1 MSIPE
6 PILQLAQV
14 IAGAV
19 IESLVDRGMVADSIL
34 AKLGRDPTKVA
45 FAQALARAIDDF
57 RQEYAEW
64 YANLFDESFFR
75 HEAAPLLAEFLLING
90 APDSAELARRW
101 AVSLAQT
108 SPQRAQALTWQC
120 EPAAAAFL
128 ENLGDE
134 LLAEEALR
142 DVHNARNLQS
152 MMETLRALAAQQGI
166 ARSTAR
172 SRRVYLQWLVDRN
185 RYLDPRGTYQTQ
197 RQVQLKLDEVYI
209 TLRAR
214 PEEQLSHTDR
224 RLLDEEMAHLDAL
237 TGLNPEAHEDRR
249 DELFA
254 RRLLRDRPQPSS
266 APLDLDQVVNQ
277 QSRLV
282 ILGDPGSGKTT
293 LLRHLALTHAQ
304 ALLSGPPPAT
314 PPPATS
320 PLATARFPI
329 FLRIAAYAEWDEWRQ
344 GSLSDYLP
352 QYFDGNECP
361 AAGLADLFAKELA
374 AGGCLLLL
382 DGLDEIVDAADRRA
396 IVDKIEN
403 FIQRHATGGPRGEN
417 RFVITSRIAGY
428 RSAPVAG
435 SGAPVAHYEVLEM
448 DLPQIERFVTRW
460 CHAVEEAQTPDLP
473 LAARQTTARREI
485 TGILDAVKAN
495 EGVRRLAANPLL
507 LRTLA
512 LIHRTGAQLP
522 QRRIELYK
530 LAADTLARTW
540 RPAQQV
546 RMGAE
551 VSKLLDETYLTRL
564 LGKLAYWLHLHKPT
578 GLVTEAEVYARLGE
592 EWAAILG
599 RPWDADQPDPLVLD
613 EVKKFLAAVREHTGL
628 FVERAPKR
636 YGFMHLTFEEY
647 YAARHLV
654 ARSRTRAKLIRQHL
668 HDPRWEE
675 PILLALGFVGLDA
688 PEDAAELVETAIL
701 AQGEEAADLG
711 FRPSAYEELLGRDY
725 FFALRCLGD
734 RIPVRPQTLMQLVS
748 RVRQEVINPTRVV
761 TFERHQNVLTER
773 VKGLADSIVAQTL
786 FDLLLPALDDTNAA
800 VRFRVAARLGQLGIG
815 TPAVV
820 DSLLAALGDDDD
832 YARRQA
838 VSTLV
843 QLGINTPAV
852 VDGLLV
858 ALHDDSDYMRLSAAA
873 SLVQLGSDT
882 PTVVDGLLAA
892 LCDGNPA
899 VRYNAA
905 TSLGQ
910 LGSDTLAVV
919 TGLLVA
925 LSDNNDYVRNRA
937 AESLIQL
944 GISTSAVVDALL
956 ATLSNGND
964 YMRSRAAASLGQLGG
979 STPVVVDALLTALN
993 DDDDYVHSR
1002 AAESLVQLGIST
1014 PVVVDALLTAL
1025 GDENDFVR
1033 SHAAASL
1040 GQLGSGTPVVV
1051 DGLLTALC
1059 DSDAEVRRCA
1069 AESLVQLGNG
1079 TPAVVTGLFTAL
1091 RDDNAEVRHRAA
1103 ASLGQLGNTSS
1114 VLTSIWLE
1122 GLQRSESWSTRCDCV
1137 QLLGEYGIANIALI
1151 DVLLQGLL
1159 DQDYDICT
1167 ACGTALA
1174 CLGKRFPA
1182 TKAIIEEK
1190 LVAAIGDPTFE
1201 KRNTLRDR
1209 TGQDYAHEALWQ
1221 VVS

>member
-1 MSIPE
+1 MTIPE
-6 PILQLAQV
+6 PILQLAQM

-19 IESLVDRGMVADSIL
+19 IESLVDRGMFADSIL

-45 FAQALARAIDDF
+45 FAHALARTIDQFQHDH
-57 RQEYAEW
+57 ADW
-64 YANLFDESFFR
+64 YANLFDASFFAG
-75 HEAAPLLAEFLLING
+75 EG
-90 APDSAELARRW
+90 APILAAFLQTGGRPDSVELARRW
-101 AVSLAQT
+101 AESLAQAT
-108 SPQRAQALTWQC
+108 PTRLHQLTWECQ
-120 EPAAAAFL
+120 PVADAFL
-128 ENLGDE
+128 AILGRE
-134 LLAEEALR
+134 LLAEDALR
-142 DVHNARNLQS
+142 DLHQARTAHETN
-152 MMETLRALAAQQGI
+152 ETLRAIAQKEGVELSS
-166 ARSTAR
+166 AT

-185 RYLDPRGTYQTQ
+185 LYLDPRGTYQTQ

-214 PEEQLSHTDR
+214 PEEQLSHADR
-224 RLLDEEMAHLDAL
+224 RLLDEEMAYLDGL

-254 RRLLRDRPQPSS
+254 RRLLRDRPQPPS
-266 APLDLDQVVNQ
+266 APLDLDQVVDQ

-304 ALLSGPPPAT
+304 ALLTSTGSVSAPPAT
-314 PPPATS
+314 PPPVAE
-320 PLATARFPI
+320 PVEVTARFPI
-329 FLRIAAYAEWDEWRQ
+329 FIRIAAYVEWDEWRQ

-403 FIQRHATGGPRGEN
+403 FIQRHAAGGPRGEN

-473 LAARQTTARREI
+473 VEARQATARREI
-485 TGILDAVKAN
+485 EGILEAVKAN

-578 GLVTEAEVYARLGE
+578 GLATEAEVYARLGE

-599 RPWDADQPDPLVLD
+599 RPWDADQPDLLVLD

-628 FVERAPKR
+628 FVERAPRR

-711 FRPSAYEELLGRDY
+711 FHPSAYEELLGRDY

-734 RIPVRPQTLMQLVS
+734 RIPVRPKTLTQLMS
-748 RVRQEVINPTRVV
+748 RVRQEMFNPASVV
-761 TFERHQNVLTER
+761 AFRRHQNLLTQR
-773 VKGLADSIVAQTL
+773 VKGFVGSVAAQKL
-786 FDLLLPALDDTNAA
+786 SELLLPDLRNGTATVRSRAVASLGNFGSGIPAVVEGLLAALRDDDANVCYQAA
-800 VRFRVAARLGQLGIG
+800 DSLEQLGTSTPDVIEGLLAALRNGPNSVRSQAAGSLGQLDSG

-820 DSLLAALGDDDD
+820 EGLLVALRDSDVEVRFCTAESLVQLGSGAPAVVDGFLTALHDSNATVRFRAAESLGQLASGTPAAVEGLFAALRDRYVQVRFCAAKSLVQLGSGAPAVVDGILT
-832 YARRQA
+832 ALHASNATLRFQA
-838 VSTLV
+838 AASLV

-852 VDGLLV
+852 VDSLLT
-858 ALHDDSDYMRLSAAA
+858 ALRDDDDLVRSQAAA

-882 PTVVDGLLAA
+882 PA
-892 LCDGNPA
+892 
-899 VRYNAA
+899 
-905 TSLGQ
+905 
-910 LGSDTLAVV
+910 
-919 TGLLVA
+919 
-925 LSDNNDYVRNRA
+925 
-937 AESLIQL
+937 
-944 GISTSAVVDALL
+944 
-956 ATLSNGND
+956 
-964 YMRSRAAASLGQLGG
+964 
-979 STPVVVDALLTALN
+979 
-993 DDDDYVHSR
+993 
-1002 AAESLVQLGIST
+1002 
-1014 PVVVDALLTAL
+1014 
-1025 GDENDFVR
+1025 
-1033 SHAAASL
+1033 
-1040 GQLGSGTPVVV
+1040 VV
-1051 DGLLTALC
+1051 DGLLTALR
-1059 DSDAEVRRCA
+1059 DSNVEVRYNA
-1069 AESLVQLGNG
+1069 A
-1079 TPAVVTGLFTAL
+1079 TAV
-1091 RDDNAEVRHRAA
+1091 
-1103 ASLGQLGNTSS
+1103 GQLGNTATA
-1114 VLTSIWLE
+1114 LTPIWLE
-1122 GLQRSESWSTRCDCV
+1122 GLQSSESWLTHQNCAQS
-1137 QLLGEYGIANIALI
+1137 LGDYSVADT
-1151 DVLLQGLL
+1151 DVVDALLQGLF
-1159 DQDYDICT
+1159 DQKHPVRT

-1174 CLGKRFPA
+1174 RLTKRFPE
-1182 TKAIIEEK
+1182 TKAMIEQK
-1190 LVAAIGDPTFE
+1190 LVGAIGELKFE
-1201 KRNTLRDR
+1201 QRDSVANSKR

>member
-1 MSIPE
+1 MIISAT
-6 PILQLAQV
+6 ILEVAKM

-19 IESLVDRGMVADSIL
+19 IESLVDRGMFADSIL

-45 FAQALARAIDDF
+45 FAQALARTIDQFQRDH
-57 RQEYAEW
+57 ADW
-64 YANLFDESFFR
+64 YANLFDASFFQR
-75 HEAAPLLAEFLLING
+75 EAAPILAEFLLING

-101 AVSLAQT
+101 VDSLVQT
-108 SPQRAQALTWQC
+108 SPQRAHALTWQC
-120 EPAAAAFL
+120 EPAASAFL
-128 ENLGDE
+128 EILGDE

-142 DVHNARNLQS
+142 EVHNARHLHS
-152 MMETLRALAAQQGI
+152 MAETLRALAVQQGI
-166 ARSTAR
+166 TRSTAR

-185 RYLDPRGTYQTQ
+185 LYLDPRGTYQTQ

-214 PEEQLSHTDR
+214 PEEQLSHVDR

-237 TGLNPEAHEDRR
+237 TGLSAEQSEDRR

-254 RRLLRDRPQPSS
+254 RRLARERIQPTG
-266 APLDLDQVVNQ
+266 APLDLDQVVEQ
-277 QSRLV
+277 QARLV

-304 ALLSGPPPAT
+304 ALLAGP
-314 PPPATS
+314 

-329 FLRIAAYAEWDEWRQ
+329 FIRIAAYAEWCKRQ
-344 GSLSDYLP
+344 QKDKLSDYLHRLSD
-352 QYFDGNECP
+352 YLHRYSEDNECP

-382 DGLDEIVDAADRRA
+382 DGLDEIVDAADRLA

-403 FIQRHATGGPRGEN
+403 FVQRHAGGGPRGEN

-435 SGAPVAHYEVLEM
+435 SGAPVAHCEVLEM

-473 LAARQTTARREI
+473 VDARQATARREI
-485 TGILDAVKAN
+485 AGILDAVKAN

-578 GLVTEAEVYARLGE
+578 GLATEQEVYARLGE

-599 RPWDADQPDPLVLD
+599 RPWDEDQHDLLVRD
-613 EVKKFLAAVREHTGL
+613 EVRKFLAAVREHTGL

-647 YAARHLV
+647 YAACHLV
-654 ARSRTRAKLIRQHL
+654 ERSRTRAKLIRQHL

-688 PEDAAELVETAIL
+688 PEDAAELVESAIL

-725 FFALRCLGD
+725 FFALRCLGE
-734 RIPVRPQTLMQLVS
+734 RIPVRPETLMQLIS
-748 RVRQEVINPTRVV
+748 RVWQEVINPTGIVA
-761 TFERHQNVLTER
+761 FQSHQSMLTAR
-773 VKGLADSIVAQTL
+773 VKGLTGSIAAQRLTE
-786 FDLLLPALDDTNAA
+786 LLLPELRVGNAA
-800 VRFRVAARLGQLGIG
+800 VRSRVAVILGQLGNGTSAVVKGLLAALRAGDAEMRSQAAATLVQLGSGTPGVVKGLLAALRNGNANVHIWAADTLVQLGSGTPGVVEGLLAPLRAGDAAVRFQAAVSLGQLGSGIPAVVEGLLAALRDGDANVRFQAAVSLGQLGNG

-820 DSLLAALGDDDD
+820 E
-832 YARRQA
+832 
-838 VSTLV
+838 
-843 QLGINTPAV
+843 
-852 VDGLLV
+852 GLLV
-858 ALHDDSDYMRLSAAA
+858 ALHGDYIMHIRATNG
-873 SLVQLGSDT
+873 LVQLGSGT
-882 PTVVDGLLAA
+882 PGVIEGLLAA
-892 LCDGNPA
+892 LHNDNAA
-899 VRYNAA
+899 VRSRAAA
-905 TSLGQ
+905 TLGR
-910 LGSDTLAVV
+910 LRSATPVV
-919 TGLLVA
+919 VEGLLVA
-925 LSDNNDYVRNRA
+925 LNDGY
-937 AESLIQL
+937 
-944 GISTSAVVDALL
+944 AVV
-956 ATLSNGND
+956 
-964 YMRSRAAASLGQLGG
+964 RF
-979 STPVVVDALLTALN
+979 
-993 DDDDYVHSR
+993 
-1002 AAESLVQLGIST
+1002 E
-1014 PVVVDALLTAL
+1014 
-1025 GDENDFVR
+1025 
-1033 SHAAASL
+1033 AAASL
-1040 GQLGSGTPVVV
+1040 GQLGS
-1051 DGLLTALC
+1051 D
-1059 DSDAEVRRCA
+1059 
-1069 AESLVQLGNG
+1069 
-1079 TPAVVTGLFTAL
+1079 TPAVVEGLRAAL
-1091 RDDNAEVRHRAA
+1091 HDDNAAMRFRVA
-1103 ASLGQLGNTSS
+1103 ASLGQLGNKDST
-1114 VLTSIWLE
+1114 LRLIWLE
-1122 GLQRSESWSTRCDCV
+1122 GLQQSEQGLTRRDCA
-1137 QLLGEYGIANIALI
+1137 QSLGDYSVADTEVVAA
-1151 DVLLQGLL
+1151 LLQGLL
-1159 DQDYDICT
+1159 DQDNDVRT

-1174 CLGKRFPA
+1174 RLSKRFPD
-1182 TKAIIEEK
+1182 TKAMIEQK
-1190 LVAAIGDPTFE
+1190 LTGAIGDPEFE
-1201 KRNTLRDR
+1201 KRDSNVNR